1 MMFTATNNLDYLAT
15 RLHARRSR
23 MAEAE
28 RLDALCTIR
37 TLPELSRA
45 VRLDTDYQAG
55 AEFQRR
61 VVQDLVQ
68 ELAGCV
74 RQVGGAGGELV
85 AWLLARFQVE
95 NMKTLVRGF
104 VNQISPE
111 VLQEHLV
118 TLPERLALDVKG
130 LATAKSLEGFVEWLP
145 PGTPRQR
152 LREAVDRHRD
162 QPQPFFLEAALDC
175 GYFQELLA
183 KIRQLSGE
191 DQAVVRALALQ
202 EANFFQF
209 MLAVRGRFHFDL
221 PADAL
226 LALRL
231 PGVFDDWF
239 KILLTAPDLLAAAK
253 ASVGIVFDELP
264 AEPGADE
271 VALEALAWKRF
282 RRLANDTFRRDHMG
296 LGAVVGYAGLR
307 RVETANLITLSE
319 GIRTGMTAEGI
330 RARLVPRKALEAAY
344 V

>member
-1 MMFTATNNLDYLAT
+1 MFATADNLDYLAT

-28 RLDALCTIR
+28 RLDALCQIGVM
-37 TLPELSRA
+37 PELCRA
-45 VRLDTDYQAG
+45 VRLDKDYQAVT
-55 AEFQRR
+55 EFQRR
-61 VVQDLVQ
+61 VVQDLVW

-74 RQVGGAGGELV
+74 RHVGGAGGELV

-95 NMKTLVRGF
+95 NMKMLVRGF
-104 VNQISPE
+104 VNQTPPE

-118 TLPERLALDVKG
+118 TLPDGLALDVKG
-130 LATAKSLEGFVEWLP
+130 LAAAKSLEGFVELLP
-145 PGTPRQR
+145 PGAPRQR
-152 LREAVDRHRD
+152 LSEALARHRD

-183 KIRQLSGE
+183 KTFQLSGE
-191 DQAVVRALALQ
+191 DQAVVRPLVLH

-226 LALRL
+226 LAFHL
-231 PGVFDDWF
+231 PGIFDEWF
-239 KILLTAPDLLAAAK
+239 KNLLTAPDMLAAAK
-253 ASVGIVFDELP
+253 SSIEIVFDELP
-264 AEPGADE
+264 TEQSSDE
-271 VALEALAWKRF
+271 TALEALAWKRF
-282 RRLANDTFRRDHMG
+282 QRLANDAFRRGHMG

-319 GIRTGMTAEGI
+319 GIRTGMTAGAI
-330 RARLVPRKALEAAY
+330 RARLVPRKELEAAY

>member
-1 MMFTATNNLDYLAT
+1 MFTTANNLDYLAT

-28 RLDALCTIR
+28 RLDALCQVR

-45 VRLDTDYQAG
+45 VRLDTDYQAV

-61 VVQDLVQ
+61 LVQDLAR

-74 RQVGGAGGELV
+74 RHVGGAGGEV
-85 AWLLARFQVE
+85 FAWILARFQLE
-95 NMKTLVRGF
+95 NMKTLLRGL
-104 VNQISPE
+104 VNQTAPE
-111 VLQEHLV
+111 ILQEHLV
-118 TLPERLALDVKG
+118 TLPEGLALDVKG
-130 LATAKSLEGFVEWLP
+130 LATAKSLEEFVALLP

-152 LREAVDRHRD
+152 LREAVATQRD
-162 QPQPFFLEAALDC
+162 PPQPFYLEAALDC

-183 KIRQLSGE
+183 KIGRLSGE
-191 DQAVVRALALQ
+191 DQAVVRPLALQ
-202 EANFFQF
+202 EANLFQF

-221 PADAL
+221 PGDSL
-226 LALRL
+226 LTLHL

-239 KILLTAPDLLAAAK
+239 KTLLAAPDLPAAAK

-264 AEPGADE
+264 AEPDASE

-282 RRLANDTFRRDHMG
+282 QRLANGTFRRDHMG

-319 GIRTGMTAEGI
+319 GIRTGMTAEAI